1 MQIMRSS
8 VQNECKKL
16 VAITK
21 AMEKNYQNFYYKK
34 AKEKGGFN
42 DGSRKIIL
50 DFIKNKTNQNRSL
63 LEVGCGTGEISS
75 FLPANAEYHGV
86 DTSAFAIEQAAKNC
100 KNKSAHFSLFEP
112 KIGKL
117 PFEKEK
123 FDFALSIYS
132 LEHFENPKLM
142 LDEMA
147 RVLKNGG
154 WLIILA
160 PNLEF
165 PFSFLNATRHKTL
178 FFKSGLA
185 LLRATDYF
193 LRILGVYKFRA
204 LNSNFSQETG
214 KYEKID
220 DDLSYIVSSYE
231 VINYLMKKL
240 NFKNVF
246 INTLRQGCGLKHTI
260 KKLITFLPA
269 MKYYGD
275 MLFIIMK
282 K

>member
-1 MQIMRSS
+1 
-8 VQNECKKL
+8 
-16 VAITK
+16 
-21 AMEKNYQNFYYKK
+21 MEKNYQNFYYKK
-34 AKEKGGFN
+34 AKEKGGFDN
-42 DGSRKIIL
+42 GSRKTII
-50 DFIKNKTNQNRSL
+50 DFIKNETNQNTSL
-63 LEVGCGTGEISS
+63 LETGCGTGEIVS
-75 FLPANAEYHGV
+75 FLPANVEYYGADSSV
-86 DTSAFAIEQAAKNC
+86 FAIEQAAKNL
-100 KNKSAHFSLFEP
+100 KNENAHFVLFEP

-117 PFEKEK
+117 SFEKEK
-123 FDFALSIYS
+123 FDFVLSVYS

-147 RVLKNGG
+147 RVLKSEG

-178 FFKSGLA
+178 FFKTRLA
-185 LLRATDYF
+185 LFRIKDYF
-193 LRILGVYKFRA
+193 LRIFGFYKFRTLA
-204 LNSNFSQETG
+204 SNFSKETG

-240 NFKNVF
+240 KFKKVF
-246 INTLRQGCGLKHTI
+246 VNTLGPGRGLKHKI
-260 KKLITFLPA
+260 KKIITFLPA

-275 MLFIIMK
+275 MLFVIMK

>member
-1 MQIMRSS
+1 MRPS

-34 AKEKGGFN
+34 AQEKGGFN

-50 DFIKNKTNQNRSL
+50 DFIKNQTNQNRSL

-123 FDFALSIYS
+123 FDFVLSIYS

-142 LDEMA
+142 LGEMA

-160 PNLEF
+160 PNLEL

-178 FFKSGLA
+178 FFKAWLV
-185 LLRATDYF
+185 LLRVADYF
-193 LRILGVYKFRA
+193 LRILGFYRFRT
-204 LNSNFSQETG
+204 LTGNFSQEMG

-220 DDLSYIVSSYE
+220 DDLSYIISSHE
-231 VINYLMKKL
+231 VISYLVKRLKFKK
-240 NFKNVF
+240 VF
-246 INTLRQGCGLKHTI
+246 INTLGAGRRLKHNV

-275 MLFIIMK
+275 MLFIIMQK
-282 K
+282 

>member
-1 MQIMRSS
+1 
-8 VQNECKKL
+8 
-16 VAITK
+16 
-21 AMEKNYQNFYYKK
+21 MEKNYQNFYYKK
-34 AKEKGGFN
+34 AQEKGSFN

-50 DFIKNKTNQNRSL
+50 DFIKNQTNQNRSL
-63 LEVGCGTGEISS
+63 LEIGCGTGEISS
-75 FLPANAEYHGV
+75 FLPANVEYHGV

-100 KNKSAHFSLFEP
+100 KNKNARFSLFEP
-112 KIGKL
+112 KTGKL

-123 FDFALSIYS
+123 FDFVLSIYS

-178 FFKSGLA
+178 FFKVWLV
-185 LLRATDYF
+185 LLRVVDYF
-193 LRILGVYKFRA
+193 LRILCFYRFRT
-204 LNSNFSQETG
+204 LVGNFSQENG

-231 VINYLMKKL
+231 VVSYLMKRLK
-240 NFKNVF
+240 FKKVF
-246 INTLRQGCGLKHTI
+246 INTLGTGRSFKHKV

-275 MLFIIMK
+275 MLFIIMQK
-282 K
+282 

>member
-1 MQIMRSS
+1 
-8 VQNECKKL
+8 
-16 VAITK
+16 
-21 AMEKNYQNFYYKK
+21 MEKNYQNFYYKK
-34 AKEKGGFN
+34 AKEKGDFGIGN
-42 DGSRKIIL
+42 RKIIL
-50 DFIKNKTNQNRSL
+50 DFIKNQTNQNKSL
-63 LEVGCGTGEISS
+63 LEMGCGTGEIVS
-75 FLPANAEYHGV
+75 FLPTNVEYYGV
-86 DTSAFAIEQAAKNC
+86 DTSSFAIEQVAKNY
-100 KNKSAHFSLFEP
+100 KNNKARFSLFEP
-112 KIGKL
+112 KNGNL

-123 FDFALSIYS
+123 FDFVLSVYS

-147 RVLKNGG
+147 RVLKSDG

-160 PNLEF
+160 PNLEL
-165 PFSFLNATRHKTL
+165 PFSFLNAVRHKTL
-178 FFKSGLA
+178 FFKTRLT
-185 LLRATDYF
+185 LLRIKDYF
-193 LRILGVYKFRA
+193 LRIAGVYRFRV

-231 VINYLMKKL
+231 VTNYLVKKL
-240 NFKNVF
+240 KFKKVF
-246 INTLRQGCGLKHTI
+246 INTLGPGRGLKHKI